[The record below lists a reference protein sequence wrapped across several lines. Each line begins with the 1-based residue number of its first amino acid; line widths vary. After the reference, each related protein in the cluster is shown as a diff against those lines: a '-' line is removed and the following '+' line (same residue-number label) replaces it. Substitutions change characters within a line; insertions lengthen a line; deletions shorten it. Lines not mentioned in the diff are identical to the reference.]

1 MCSEGEKKK
10 KNEQVCFVPGHGKE
24 MRKGKDRK
32 EGKEEQSREEKEICR
47 KEEGKTI

>member
-1 MCSEGEKKK
+1 MLCS
-10 KNEQVCFVPGHGKE
+10 
-24 MRKGKDRK
+24 RTWKGNAERKDRK